1 MIASFRESPL
11 AMFGLGALLSGLFAT
26 AFLTAWISSFA
37 QRADSLDAS
46 PMNAYVF
53 PGSALLC
60 VALAVFLTM
69 LGLIAE
75 EALQKVRTE
84 DQLERFGAREVSG

>member
-1 MIASFRESPL
+1 
-11 AMFGLGALLSGLFAT
+11 MFGLGALLSGLFAT
-26 AFLTAWISSFA
+26 AFLTAWIFSFA
-37 QRADSLDAS
+37 YRDTLDAS

-60 VALAVFLTM
+60 IALAVFLTM

-75 EALQKVRTE
+75 EALQKVRAE
-84 DQLERFGAREVSG
+84 DQLERFGAREVFG